1 MDGMDSDCAKLEMPR
16 KSDRSGAAVLLSPVD
31 FRSPR
36 PRVSKPK
43 LFSSHV
49 LFEEPRRRLAEYF
62 DVEYWTGEERP
73 PRAEVLKRVAGKGAL
88 VCLLTEKVDAELL
101 DAAGP
106 NLRIV
111 ANVAVGFDN
120 IDVPACT
127 ARKVAVTNTPGVL
140 DETTADFAW
149 TLLMAVARRL
159 IEGDRMARSGAW
171 TKWNLDQLC
180 GTDVWGKTLG
190 IIGLGR
196 IGRAMARRAA
206 GFRMRIIYNSRTRA
220 ATEIENELN
229 AEYVSR
235 DAVFEEADFLSL
247 HVPLNAETRG
257 LVGAAELAK
266 MKRTAFLINTTRG
279 PVVQEGALIDAL
291 DRGVIAGAGLDV
303 FEREP
308 LIPDG
313 LRRDNV
319 VLAPHLGSASTE
331 TRTKMALIAVDN
343 AIALFAGKRP
353 PTILNPEALRTN

>member
-1 MDGMDSDCAKLEMPR
+1 M
-16 KSDRSGAAVLLSPVD
+16 
-31 FRSPR
+31 
-36 PRVSKPK
+36 SKPK
-43 LFSSHV
+43 LFSTHV
-49 LFEEPRRRLAEYF
+49 LFEEPRRKLAEYF

-73 PRAEVLKRVAGKGAL
+73 PRSEVLRRVSGKDAL
-88 VCLLTEKVDAELL
+88 ICLLTEKVDRELL

-127 ARKVAVTNTPGVL
+127 ERKVAVTNTPGVL

-149 TLLMAVARRL
+149 ALLMAVARRL
-159 IEGDRMARSGAW
+159 VEGDRMARSGAW

-196 IGRAMARRAA
+196 IGRAVARRAS
-206 GFRMRIIYNSRTRA
+206 GFRMRIIYNSTTRA
-220 ATEIENELN
+220 SAQIEKELN
-229 AEYVSR
+229 AEYLSR
-235 DAVFEEADFLSL
+235 DAVFEQADFLSL
-247 HVPLNAETRG
+247 HVPLNAATRG
-257 LVGAAELAK
+257 LVGPAEFAK
-266 MKRTAFLINTTRG
+266 MKRTAFLVNTTRG
-279 PVVQEGALIDAL
+279 PVVQEAALIDAL
-291 DRGVIAGAGLDV
+291 ERGLIAGAALDV

-319 VLAPHLGSASTE
+319 VLAPHLGSASVE
-331 TRTKMALIAVDN
+331 TRTKMALIAVEN
-343 AIALFAGKRP
+343 TIALFAGERP
-353 PTILNPEALRTN
+353 PTILNPEALRQN

>member
-1 MDGMDSDCAKLEMPR
+1 MPR
-16 KSDRSGAAVLLSPVD
+16 PE
-31 FRSPR
+31 
-36 PRVSKPK
+36 VSKPK
-43 LFSSHV
+43 LFSTHV
-49 LFEEPRRRLAEYF
+49 LYEAPRKLLEGHF
-62 DVEYWTGEERP
+62 DVEYWTGRDRP
-73 PRAEVLKRVAGKGAL
+73 PRAEVLKRVSGKDAL
-88 VCLLTEKVDAELL
+88 VCLLTEKVDRELL

-111 ANVAVGFDN
+111 ANVAVGYDN

-127 ARKVAVTNTPGVL
+127 ERKVAVTNTPGVL

-159 IEGDRMARSGAW
+159 VEGDRMARSGAW
-171 TKWNLDQLC
+171 THWNFDLLC

-196 IGRAMARRAA
+196 IGRAVARRAA
-206 GFRMRIIYNSRTRA
+206 GFRMRILYHNTTRVA
-220 ATEIENELN
+220 AEIERELN

-235 DAVFEEADFLSL
+235 DQVFEQADFLSL
-247 HVPLNAETRG
+247 HVPLNAATRG
-257 LVGAAELAK
+257 LVGPAELAR

-279 PVVQEGALIDAL
+279 PVVQEAALIDAL
-291 DRGVIAGAGLDV
+291 ERGILAGAALDV

-319 VLAPHLGSASTE
+319 VLAPHLGSASVE
-331 TRTKMALIAVDN
+331 TRTRMALIAVEN
-343 AIALFAGKRP
+343 AVALFDGKRP
-353 PTILNPEALRTN
+353 PTILNPEVLRQN